1 MASSMSRIE
10 ITFYSSTVYDVEE
23 YQLILDQTLER
34 FSFFA
39 IYVQEKGISG
49 YSHWWNSITRKKQGV
64 CRSRVD
70 GKDLIQLLSNFS
82 FNDRPIHC
90 LILET
95 ASDEDQT
102 HSPYYLVQYR
112 RYIRTRFATT
122 LVPAQ
127 SNSLY
132 AFRSSLPGVPSFAS
146 IDLVEANGILIDW
159 PWDRLRKAT
168 KDREA
173 STVCS
178 IQLYEENIRSMPSDD
193 HVRVDDGRLV
203 EMRNLLRPTDYKA
216 DYNVLVPGSSYTITH
231 FGTTTYKGRL
241 YICLQSDDEIGCRRS
256 SQRLASVV
264 EKYIQRGDIFT
275 IHVHGI
281 VKRRGF
287 KEINARI
294 D

>member
-10 ITFYSSTVYDVEE
+10 ITFFSSTVYDVEE
-23 YQLILDQTLER
+23 YQLILDQTLEP

-39 IYVQEKGISG
+39 IYVQDKGILG

-95 ASDEDQT
+95 ASDEDQS
-102 HSPYYLVQYR
+102 HSPYYPY
-112 RYIRTRFATT
+112 
-122 LVPAQ
+122 
-127 SNSLY
+127 
-132 AFRSSLPGVPSFAS
+132 S
-146 IDLVEANGILIDW
+146 IIGTHGQVEANGTLIDW
-159 PWDRLRKAT
+159 PWYRLRKAT

-178 IQLYEENIRSMPSDD
+178 IQLYEENIRSMPSGD

-203 EMRNLLRPTDYKA
+203 EMRNLLRSTDYKA
-216 DYNVLVPGSSYTITH
+216 DYNVLVPG
-231 FGTTTYKGRL
+231 FR
-241 YICLQSDDEIGCRRS
+241 CS

-275 IHVHGI
+275 IHVDGI

-287 KEINARI
+287 KEIHARI
-294 D
+294 E